1 MFTVKHYV
9 FAESLAQAYELN
21 QNKANAILGGI
32 LWLKMGSREI
42 DTAID
47 LLELGINNIEETN
60 DYFRIGCMA
69 TLRDIEIH
77 PGLKSCFNG
86 FLTNALEPIVGVQ
99 FRNGATIG
107 GSIYSRFAFS
117 DVLTALLALDTEVE
131 LYHGGIIPL
140 AQYVNMSLDRDI
152 IVSII
157 VQKKRHKAVFLSQ
170 RISATDL
177 PILTCA
183 VSNDDSHWKIALGA
197 RPSRA
202 KLTEF
207 VLVGKPE
214 KVDIEQWIKQIYD
227 TVEFG
232 TNARGSKEY
241 RQHLAGVMIQR
252 CIASIVTGGS
262 HEN

>member
-1 MFTVKHYV
+1 MFTVNHYV
-9 FAESLAQAYELN
+9 FAESLEQAYQLN
-21 QNKANAILGGI
+21 QNKANAVLGGI

-47 LLELGINNIEETN
+47 LSDLGLNNIEEMN
-60 DYFRIGCMA
+60 DCFRIGCMA
-69 TLRDIEIH
+69 TLRDMEIH

-86 FLTNALEPIVGVQ
+86 FLSGALEHIVGVQ

-107 GSIYSRFAFS
+107 GTIYSRFPFS

-131 LYHGGIIPL
+131 LYHGGTIPL
-140 AQYVNMSLDRDI
+140 AQYVNMPPGRDI
-152 IVSII
+152 VVSITI
-157 VQKKRHKAVFLSQ
+157 QKKRRQAVFLSQ

-183 VSNDDSHWKIALGA
+183 VSNDDGHWKIVLGA
-197 RPSRA
+197 RPGRA

-207 VLVGKPE
+207 VLAGKPE
-214 KVDIEQWIKQIYD
+214 KADIDQWIKQVYD

-241 RQHLAGVMIQR
+241 REHLAGVMMQR
-252 CIASIVTGGS
+252 CITSLVTGGS

>member
-1 MFTVKHYV
+1 MFTVNHYV
-9 FAESLAQAYELN
+9 FAESLEQAYELN
-21 QNKANAILGGI
+21 QNKANAVLGGI
-32 LWLKMGSREI
+32 LWLKMSNREI

-47 LLELGINNIEETN
+47 LSGLGLNKIEET
-60 DYFRIGCMA
+60 DTCFKIGCMA

-77 PGLKSCFNG
+77 PGLQSCFGG
-86 FLTNALEPIVGVQ
+86 FLPSALEHIVGVQ

-107 GSIYSRFAFS
+107 GTIYSRFAFS
-117 DVLTALLALDTEVE
+117 DILTVLLALDTEVE
-131 LYHGGIIPL
+131 LYRGGIIPL
-140 AQYVNMSLDRDI
+140 AQYVNMTLDRDI
-152 IVSII
+152 VVRII
-157 VQKKRHKAVFLSQ
+157 IQKKRYKAVFLSQ

-183 VSNDDSHWKIALGA
+183 VSHDDSSWKVVLGA

-207 VLVGKPE
+207 VLAGKPE
-214 KVDIEQWIKQIYD
+214 KADIKQWIKQVYA

-232 TNARGSKEY
+232 ANARGSKEY
-241 RQHLAGVMIQR
+241 REHLAGVMIQR
-252 CIASIVTGGS
+252 CIASLVTGGS

>member
-1 MFTVKHYV
+1 MFTVNHYV
-9 FAESLAQAYELN
+9 FAKTLEQAYELN

-32 LWLKMGSREI
+32 LWLKMSNREI

-47 LLELGINNIEETN
+47 LSDLGINKIEEAN
-60 DYFRIGCMA
+60 DYFKIGCMA

-86 FLTNALEPIVGVQ
+86 FLSSALEHIVGVQ

-117 DVLTALLALDTEVE
+117 DVLTALLALDAEIE
-131 LYHGGIIPL
+131 LYHGGTIPL
-140 AQYVNMSLDRDI
+140 AQYVNMPPDRDI
-152 IVSII
+152 VVSII
-157 VQKKRHKAVFLSQ
+157 VQKKRRQAVFLSQ

-183 VSNDDSHWKIALGA
+183 VSNDNGHWKIVLGA
-197 RPSRA
+197 RPGRA

-207 VLVGKPE
+207 VSDGRPE
-214 KVDIEQWIKQIYD
+214 KTDIEQWIKQVYD

-232 TNARGSKEY
+232 ANARGSKEY
-241 RQHLAGVMIQR
+241 RQHLAGVLIQR

-262 HEN
+262 YEN

>member
-9 FAESLAQAYELN
+9 YAESLEQAYQLN
-21 QNKANAILGGI
+21 QNKANAILGGN
-32 LWLKMGSREI
+32 LWLKIGNREI

-47 LLELGINNIEETN
+47 LSGLGMNNIEETK
-60 DYFRIGCMA
+60 DRFRIGCMA
-69 TLRDIEIH
+69 TLRDMELH

-86 FLTNALEPIVGVQ
+86 FLASSLEHIVGVQ

-107 GSIYSRFAFS
+107 GTIYARFPFS

-131 LYHGGIIPL
+131 LYQGGILPL
-140 AQYVNMSLDRDI
+140 AQFADMPMDRDI
-152 IVSII
+152 LVSII
-157 VQKKRHKAVFLSQ
+157 IPKKRHQAVFLSH
-170 RISATDL
+170 RLSATDL

-183 VSNDDSHWKIALGA
+183 VSHAEGHWKIVLGA
-197 RPSRA
+197 RPGRA

-207 VLVGKPE
+207 VLAGTP
-214 KVDIEQWIKQIYD
+214 DQADLEQWLKEVYA
-227 TVEFG
+227 TVDFG

-241 RQHLAGVMIQR
+241 RQHLAGVLMQR

-262 HEN
+262 YAN